1 MKPYKKLN
9 PVKAAHKFI
18 EKYYPDCKGALLA
31 GSVVRGEVTE
41 TSDLD
46 IIIFD
51 RTISSSYRESLIEFD
66 WRIEVFV
73 HNLTS
78 YRQYFKSDCQRAR
91 PSLPRMVVEGFI
103 LKDEGII
110 VPIKQEAQT
119 LLEKGP
125 EEWSA
130 KTIEMKRYFI
140 TDALEDLIGSSRRD
154 EQLFI
159 ANTLAELV
167 SEFVLRTNRRWIGT
181 SKWTVRALKN
191 YDERFAKKFIK
202 VFDVFYQTGDKSS
215 IIRLVDEILE
225 PYGGRLFE
233 GFSLGKND

>member
-1 MKPYKKLN
+1 MKPYKKLD
-9 PVKAAHKFI
+9 PVKAAHKFANQ
-18 EKYYPDCKGALLA
+18 YYPDCQGAILA
-31 GSVVRGEVTE
+31 GSVVRGEATE

-51 RTISSSYRESLIEFD
+51 RMLSSSYRESLIEFD
-66 WRIEVFV
+66 WPIEVFL
-73 HNLTS
+73 HNFTS
-78 YRQYFKSDCQRAR
+78 YRQYFKSDCERAR
-91 PSLPRMVVEGFI
+91 PSLPRMVAEGI
-103 LKDEGII
+103 VLKDDGII
-110 VPIKQEAQT
+110 GSIKQEAQA

-125 EEWSA
+125 EEWPA

-140 TDALEDLIGSSRRD
+140 TDTLEDLIGSSHRD

-191 YDERFAKKFIK
+191 YDEKFANEFVE
-202 VFDVFYQTGDKSS
+202 VFDVFYQTDDKSS
-215 IIRLVDEILE
+215 IIRLVDEILK

-233 GFSLGKND
+233 GFSLGKDK